1 MSAPREIRRM
11 NEAQFRRARKLISH
25 LCANCDGGNCLLLD
39 DGEEH
44 VCPQRISYSVLCRY
58 FVAAVLPA
66 DRELFADIME
76 RTAGNAA
83 PTAARLSSPPGA
95 GRFTART
102 ALPKGAA
109 AQGGL
114 GAEKRGGR

>member
-76 RTAGNAA
+76 KDSRETLR
-83 PTAARLSSPPGA
+83 RLRRAFRPHWEP
-95 GRFTART
+95 
-102 ALPKGAA
+102 
-109 AQGGL
+109 GGL
-114 GAEKRGGR
+114 LPGLLC